1 MHFLTIANTAI
12 HCKMTF
18 VFYRIACDSWLMLEF
33 PIPDSGQTLLM
44 KATKLRNKWDFLLNQ
59 QLQGRKQSSGD

>member
-1 MHFLTIANTAI
+1 
-12 HCKMTF
+12 
-18 VFYRIACDSWLMLEF
+18 MLEF

-59 QLQGRKQSSGD
+59 QLQGKKQSSD